1 MTYPPIHHTISFSSA
16 PASALRLLLSMSIR
30 VCLAFYLA
38 LTWHNALAFEAPSF
52 QGDLLDE
59 AGILAESD
67 RETLRERIRT
77 LREGDDI
84 WAAIYIRQSVQEVS
98 VEEAAVLTF
107 EKWQL
112 GQKGKDNGVLVLLV
126 PAERKVRIEV
136 GYGLEGA
143 ITDALSRRIIAE
155 IYAPTFREQ
164 RFVDGLLRGFDVM
177 AKARQGAIALPEPP
191 SEPAQQ
197 EINWDGAGTRFLL
210 SLVINLLPVAIYAA
224 ALVHGRRHG
233 RIGMAEGDDVRTPF
247 FIFLFIGLVFGLFH
261 AVFGAAFADDSDVTS
276 SLIAGNVLFAGVFS
290 IPYGLKVGR
299 LLSNTAYLRHQARL
313 SLSGTSDS
321 QDRTRWES
329 SRSSSSSSGSDS
341 DSSSSSSS
349 GGGSSGGGGASGSW

>member
-1 MTYPPIHHTISFSSA
+1 M
-16 PASALRLLLSMSIR
+16 RLLLSVSTR
-30 VCLAFYLA
+30 ACLAFFLA
-38 LTWHNALAFEAPSF
+38 LTWHSALAFEAPGF

-59 AGILAESD
+59 AGILAEAD
-67 RETLRERIRT
+67 RETLRERIRA

-84 WAAIYIRQSVQEVS
+84 WAAIYIRPSLQEVS

-164 RFVDGLLRGFDVM
+164 RFVDGLLQGFEVM
-177 AKARQGAIALPEPP
+177 AKARHGEIALPAPP
-191 SEPAQQ
+191 SEPAPR

-210 SLVINLLPVAIYAA
+210 TLLINLLPVAIYAA
-224 ALVHGRRHG
+224 ALVYGRGHG
-233 RIGMAEGDDVRTPF
+233 RIEMAEGDDIRTPLV
-247 FIFLFIGLVFGLFH
+247 IFLFIGLVFGLFH
-261 AVFGAAFADDSDVTS
+261 AVFGAAFADDADVST
-276 SLIAGNVLFAGVFS
+276 SLIAGNVLFTGVFG
-290 IPYGLKVGR
+290 IPYGLRVGR
-299 LLSNTAYLRHQARL
+299 LLSNTAYLRHQSA
-313 SLSGTSDS
+313 SAESG
-321 QDRTRWES
+321 DRTRWES
-329 SRSSSSSSGSDS
+329 SRSASSSSSSDS